1 MFDENDGFFDHMVP
15 PTPPMTRAHGL
26 STVDTT
32 HEIFAGD
39 KKYVTGPYG
48 LGVRVPMLV
57 ISPWSRGGWVNSQVF
72 DHTSLIRFVE
82 RRFGVHEPNIT
93 PWRRAVTGDLTS
105 AFDFKESSAATIQL
119 PSTVT
124 YRPPDG
130 ERHPDYKPA
139 PPAEQRMPAQE
150 PGTRPARALPYVLV
164 VTAHA
169 DREKHKVS
177 LTFRNAGAAGVVF
190 HVRSE
195 DGKSGPWSY
204 TVGADDALSD
214 SFAAAED
221 GSYALSVY
229 GPNGFFRGFKGSLGQ
244 HDLEVEESYGFV
256 QFSRATR
263 PGVTLTL
270 HNDGA
275 DARQF
280 KIHDGYN
287 MQPHSVTVPSNSKAE
302 QQFAL
307 EKSFGWYDLAVECGP
322 GFRRHFAGHVE
333 TGQDSTSDPAMAK
346 A

>member
-1 MFDENDGFFDHMVP
+1 
-15 PTPPMTRAHGL
+15 
-26 STVDTT
+26 
-32 HEIFAGD
+32 
-39 KKYVTGPYG
+39 
-48 LGVRVPMLV
+48 
-57 ISPWSRGGWVNSQVF
+57 
-72 DHTSLIRFVE
+72 
-82 RRFGVHEPNIT
+82 
-93 PWRRAVTGDLTS
+93 
-105 AFDFKESSAATIQL
+105 
-119 PSTVT
+119 
-124 YRPPDG
+124 
-130 ERHPDYKPA
+130 
-139 PPAEQRMPAQE
+139 MPVQE

>member
-1 MFDENDGFFDHMVP
+1 
-15 PTPPMTRAHGL
+15 
-26 STVDTT
+26 
-32 HEIFAGD
+32 
-39 KKYVTGPYG
+39 
-48 LGVRVPMLV
+48 
-57 ISPWSRGGWVNSQVF
+57 
-72 DHTSLIRFVE
+72 
-82 RRFGVHEPNIT
+82 
-93 PWRRAVTGDLTS
+93 
-105 AFDFKESSAATIQL
+105 
-119 PSTVT
+119 
-124 YRPPDG
+124 
-130 ERHPDYKPA
+130 
-139 PPAEQRMPAQE
+139 
-150 PGTRPARALPYVLV
+150 VLV

-195 DGKSGPWSY
+195 DGKTGPGSY
-204 TVGADDALSD
+204 TVGAHDALSD

-244 HDLEVEESYGFV
+244 RDLEVEESYGLV
-256 QFSRATR
+256 QFSRAIR